1 MRILSSSSSLI
12 IIQAGT
18 EKGQENRSNRKLL
31 AAKFPSGSE
40 VRGKGRIKDGQPSS
54 KATGRGTTESSVGTD
69 DPENPVC
76 VVGNLGVVANI
87 TSQNA
92 PLCPGED
99 PLELVLAQDW
109 DSIYFLLE
117 KGEMGQAE

>member
-1 MRILSSSSSLI
+1 MQPNSHLVL
-12 IIQAGT
+12 
-18 EKGQENRSNRKLL
+18 KL
-31 AAKFPSGSE
+31 E
-40 VRGKGRIKDGQPSS
+40 GKEEWIKDGRPSS
-54 KATGRGTTESSVGTD
+54 NAAGRGTPVRSVGTD
-69 DPENPVC
+69 DTENPVYI
-76 VVGNLGVVANI
+76 VGNLGVVANI

-109 DSIYFLLE
+109 NSIYFLLE